1 MPVDWCLFSVVHEY
15 LVLVLGGQP
24 SSVICKLL
32 LVRQKNTRRRILVI
46 WDVLVELR
54 VLELQY
60 FYAMVRHHAFDDVG
74 VVAARLLKGFIEKQN
89 LRHTAG
95 WRPIRP

>member
-32 LVRQKNTRRRILVI
+32 LVRQKNTRRNILVI

-60 FYAMVRHHAFDDVG
+60 FWCGIM
-74 VVAARLLKGFIEKQN
+74 RLTMSASWPL
-89 LRHTAG
+89 AC
-95 WRPIRP
+95 